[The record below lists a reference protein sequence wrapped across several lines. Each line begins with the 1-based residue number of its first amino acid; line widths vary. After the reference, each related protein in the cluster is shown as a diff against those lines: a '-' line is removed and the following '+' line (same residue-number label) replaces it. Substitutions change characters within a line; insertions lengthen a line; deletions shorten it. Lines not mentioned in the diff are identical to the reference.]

1 MKGRFQSTLLAFLAF
16 GLVMGIY
23 TAFVSRS
30 LATGIVLGIISGA
43 VFALLML
50 LLTVVFKRFRAFG
63 LKDIKGWAP
72 DEVEIRSGLANMMRH
87 GLGEGGMLFLTN
99 KRLRFCSHRAG
110 VEVADHSFPL
120 ATIASVAPCRT
131 LGLVPNGLL
140 VQMSDGRSA
149 QFVVDDRT
157 AWHKAVTDQIAS
169 AQRPPDRR

>member
-1 MKGRFQSTLLAFLAF
+1 MKGRFQSTLLAFLVFA
-16 GLVMGIY
+16 LVMGAY
-23 TAFVSRS
+23 TTFVSKS
-30 LATGIVLGIISGA
+30 IAIGIVLGLISGA

-50 LLTVVFKRFRAFG
+50 LLTVVFKRFRMFG

-72 DEVEIRSGLANMMRH
+72 DEVEVRSGLANMMRH

-120 ATIASVAPCRT
+120 ATIASVASCRT

-149 QFVVDDRT
+149 RFVVDDRT
-157 AWHKAVTDQIAS
+157 GWHKAVRDQMAAVQKQS
-169 AQRPPDRR
+169 DRH